1 MSGQFAIIG
10 SEMTKEVR
18 NVKVKG
24 KERLF
29 AIYEYL
35 LEHKSAKVA
44 ELAEIFGVSER
55 TILRDVQ
62 SLSCYY
68 YVYTDSTRGHS
79 GVFLDDTMGMA
90 EKYKGWS
97 KKTE

>member
-1 MSGQFAIIG
+1 M
-10 SEMTKEVR
+10 
-18 NVKVKG
+18 KVKG

-79 GVFLDDTMGMA
+79 GVFWTIPWGWLKSIKDGRKRPSESRKDMLISRRDDG
-90 EKYKGWS
+90 
-97 KKTE
+97 